1 MQIPKTKECL
11 VNLGTQILHI
21 GQWVA
26 LKTLGTEQALH
37 IIFGFYRYGLASNI
51 FWLIFFF

>member
-1 MQIPKTKECL
+1 MHIPNTKECL

-26 LKTLGTEQALH
+26 RNTLGILQALH
-37 IIFGFYRYGLASNI
+37 IMLGFYK
-51 FWLIFFF
+51 